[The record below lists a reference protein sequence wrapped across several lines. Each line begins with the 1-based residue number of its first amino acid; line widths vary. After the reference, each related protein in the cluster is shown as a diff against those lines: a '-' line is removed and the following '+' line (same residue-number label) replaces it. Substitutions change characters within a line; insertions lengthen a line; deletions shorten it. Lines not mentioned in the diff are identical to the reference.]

1 MKNQK
6 NQNKIGGSQKEKN
19 CASKNCGNK
28 TAAKRKKKITVLS
41 TVATTKNRSQRTPA
55 PTKRALDVFIP
66 PSNTDVNGS
75 WTGKPKNKNEVPVQ
89 DADDL

>member
-1 MKNQK
+1 MARKK
-6 NQNKIGGSQKEKN
+6 KKIAIAKT
-19 CASKNCGNK
+19 AAIK

-41 TVATTKNRSQRTPA
+41 TVATTKNRRQRTPA

-75 WTGKPKNKNEVPVQ
+75 WTGKPKDKNEVPVQ